1 MLLARCQRAGGG
13 RGGGRGP
20 DQLKYRRGAVGV
32 SPLSRDLHL
41 EQSPENRHSPLS
53 QEIKADSDL
62 MRKVNLPNFYAPPPS
77 GRSRDSSGAALAP
90 SRLIT
95 H

>member
-62 MRKVNLPNFYAPPPS
+62 MRKVNLPNFYAPPPLPE
-77 GRSRDSSGAALAP
+77 GAATLRAP
-90 SRLIT
+90 